1 MSGDEQHQAT
11 SDGGLQRKVKN
22 RQLQMIA
29 FGSCI
34 GTGLFLGSAESI
46 SYAGPAVLLT
56 FLVVGFIVYLLMRM
70 LGEMAVAHPVSGS
83 FAAYAREFIGPRA
96 GFITGW
102 NWWFT
107 TIVVGMIELT
117 AMGTFL
123 DFWFPDIPH
132 WLTALV
138 TLVVVMLVNAAR
150 VSVFAEAEYWLSLFK
165 VIALILMIIL
175 GVVLVLGLG
184 PVSYTH
190 LTLPTK
196 A

>member
-102 NWWFT
+102 N
-107 TIVVGMIELT
+107 
-117 AMGTFL
+117 
-123 DFWFPDIPH
+123 
-132 WLTALV
+132 
-138 TLVVVMLVNAAR
+138 
-150 VSVFAEAEYWLSLFK
+150 LSL
-165 VIALILMIIL
+165 IHI
-175 GVVLVLGLG
+175 
-184 PVSYTH
+184 
-190 LTLPTK
+190 
-196 A
+196 

>member
-1 MSGDEQHQAT
+1 MSGDEQHQVT

-56 FLVVGFIVYLLMRM
+56 FLIVGFIVYLLMRM

-107 TIVVGMIELT
+107 T
-117 AMGTFL
+117 
-123 DFWFPDIPH
+123 
-132 WLTALV
+132 
-138 TLVVVMLVNAAR
+138 
-150 VSVFAEAEYWLSLFK
+150 LSL
-165 VIALILMIIL
+165 IHI
-175 GVVLVLGLG
+175 
-184 PVSYTH
+184 
-190 LTLPTK
+190 
-196 A
+196 